1 VRCRTIVATLFF
13 CNLLRIK
20 ALPKKTAKS
29 KDVRAL
35 NNPSLGSSA
44 KNSAD
49 SLPKILALACRS
61 GSLQRQRVRC
71 GKINCKCTRGA
82 LHEAYYF
89 FYWMHTRTLKV
100 YVRRADVETV
110 MAAIAA
116 RRRHRAALRSEM
128 KRVRA
133 FLRRMMLDSLG
144 VRI

>member
-1 VRCRTIVATLFF
+1 MRCRTVVATLFF

-20 ALPKKTAKS
+20 DLPKKTAKS

-35 NNPSLGSSA
+35 NNPSPGSGA

-49 SLPKILALACRS
+49 SLPKILTLAGRS
-61 GSLQRQRVRC
+61 GSLHRQRVRC

-89 FYWMHTRTLKV
+89 FYWMHTRTLKL

-110 MAAIAA
+110 MAAITA
-116 RRRHRAALRSEM
+116 RRRRRAALRSEM
-128 KRVRA
+128 DEARA
-133 FLRRMMLDSLG
+133 FLRRMMLDAVG